1 MIKKPYGWML
11 LIALVITLVACA
23 NPSGTGRGA
32 ETGKDSIG
40 VPDAFTHVYA
50 AKEIIILRAVARV
63 IKEKQLGRNI
73 LVDQKNNR
81 VDSDYVISG
90 DWRMKTSAR
99 VRRLNWKECEVALTV
114 TTEKKTH
121 TGWEMQRLL
130 GPDQYRVFFSL
141 MEVRIY
147 EEMAKIE

>member
-1 MIKKPYGWML
+1 MIKKPYGWIL
-11 LIALVITLVACA
+11 LIALVITLGACA
-23 NPSGTGRGA
+23 NQLGTGTG
-32 ETGKDSIG
+32 EEIGKDSIG
-40 VPDAFTHVYA
+40 APDTFTHVYA

-73 LVDQKNNR
+73 LVDQINNL

-99 VRRLNWKECEVALTV
+99 VRRINWKECEVALVV
-114 TTEKKTH
+114 TTEKKTQ
-121 TGWEMQRLL
+121 TGWELQRLL
-130 GPDQYRVFFSL
+130 GPDQYLVFFSVIEL
-141 MEVRIY
+141 KVY